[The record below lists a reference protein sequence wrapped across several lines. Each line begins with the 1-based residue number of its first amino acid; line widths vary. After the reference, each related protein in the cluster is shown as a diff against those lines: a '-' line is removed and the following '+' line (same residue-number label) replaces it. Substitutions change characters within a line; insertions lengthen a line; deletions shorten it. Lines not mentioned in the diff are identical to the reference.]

1 MDEKSL
7 PAVDDAFAASF
18 NVTEG
23 GIGRFRNDVRE
34 NMERELR
41 SKIRSDLREQVMQ
54 GLLNANPIEIP
65 RTLKHQEMHAMQHE
79 AMRRLGI
86 EDHDRAPALD
96 NFAEAAEKRV
106 RLGLLLRQLIG
117 DQNLALDEAR
127 LRAHVEELCA
137 GYESADEMVE
147 MYMKSADIR
156 RQIEPAA
163 LEQVAVDWLVEHG
176 RSRARS
182 VRFTELY
189 EFVRLFDRQLNKG
202 GIL

>member
-7 PAVDDAFAASF
+7 PPVDDAFAASF
-18 NVTEG
+18 NVTDG

-117 DQNLALDEAR
+117 DQKLVLDEAR

-137 GYESADEMVE
+137 GYESADEMVD

-176 RSRARS
+176 RSKARS
-182 VRFTELY
+182 VRFTDY
-189 EFVRLFDRQLNKG
+189 MNS
-202 GIL
+202 